1 MLRRRADPVVARCVP
16 FAIFIGLLVLG
27 SGIQAAA
34 GEGTQSEFAQAM
46 VLARGAIVALA
57 LAWYWPAYTELH
69 GPVMAWSGR
78 HVALAAV
85 AGVGV
90 FFAWIGVDA
99 DWAVL
104 SRQAGYAPLDRDG
117 AIDWAKVALRLA
129 GFSLVVPVMEELF
142 WRSFLLRW
150 IARQD
155 FMSLEPRRASLQ
167 AIVISTA
174 LFSLEHERWLAGA
187 VAGAA
192 YTLIY
197 MRTGNLWMPI
207 LAHAVTNGIL
217 GGWIVATG
225 NWQYW

>member
-1 MLRRRADPVVARCVP
+1 MPRRRADPVVARCVP
-16 FAIFIGLLVLG
+16 FAIFIGMLVLG

-34 GEGTQSEFAQAM
+34 GAGIESESAHA
-46 VLARGAIVALA
+46 VILVRGAIVAVA
-57 LAWYWPAYTELH
+57 LAWYWPAYTELR
-69 GPVMAWSGR
+69 GQALTWSRR
-78 HVALAAV
+78 HVALAV
-85 AGVGV
+85 IAGTAA
-90 FFAWIGVDA
+90 FLAWIGFDE
-99 DWAVL
+99 DWAIF

-117 AIDWAKVALRLA
+117 ALDWAKVVLRLA
-129 GFSLVVPVMEELF
+129 GFALVVPVMEELF

-155 FMSLEPRRASLQ
+155 FISLEPRRASLP

-187 VAGAA
+187 MAGAV
-192 YTLIY
+192 YTFVY

-207 LAHAVTNGIL
+207 LAHSVTNGIL

-225 NWQYW
+225 SWQYW

>member
-1 MLRRRADPVVARCVP
+1 
-16 FAIFIGLLVLG
+16 
-27 SGIQAAA
+27 
-34 GEGTQSEFAQAM
+34 M
-46 VLARGAIVALA
+46 VLARGAVVALA

-69 GPVMAWSGR
+69 GPAMTWSRR
-78 HVALAAV
+78 HVALAAI
-85 AGVGV
+85 AGTAV
-90 FFAWIGVDA
+90 FLAWIGFDE

-104 SRQAGYAPLDRDG
+104 SRQAGYAPLNRDG
-117 AIDWAKVALRLA
+117 AMDWAKVALRLA
-129 GFSLVVPVMEELF
+129 GFALVVPVMEELF

-150 IARQD
+150 IARQE
-155 FMSLEPRRASLQ
+155 FVSLEPRRASLQ

-197 MRTGNLWMPI
+197 MRTGNLWIPI

>member
-1 MLRRRADPVVARCVP
+1 MARCVP
-16 FAIFIGLLVLG
+16 FAIFVGMLVLG

-34 GEGTQSEFAQAM
+34 GTGIESESAHA
-46 VLARGAIVALA
+46 VTLARGVIVGLA

-69 GPVMAWSGR
+69 GPAMRWSG
-78 HVALAAV
+78 HQVALAAI
-85 AGVGV
+85 AGTAV
-90 FFAWIGVDA
+90 FLAWIGFDE
-99 DWAVL
+99 DWAVF

-117 AIDWAKVALRLA
+117 ALDWSRVALRLA
-129 GFSLVVPVMEELF
+129 GLALVVPVMEELF

-167 AIVISTA
+167 AIVVSTA

-187 VAGAA
+187 MAGAA